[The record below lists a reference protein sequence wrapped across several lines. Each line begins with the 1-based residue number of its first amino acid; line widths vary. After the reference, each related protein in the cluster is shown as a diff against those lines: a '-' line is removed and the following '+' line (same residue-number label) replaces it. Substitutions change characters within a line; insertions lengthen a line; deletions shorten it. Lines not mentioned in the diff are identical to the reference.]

1 MSCEPSLPTFTLV
14 GKLVSPHVSL
24 GQPPLLGRGGEGCQA
39 NALPFDCPTG
49 RGRLQKDGLS
59 TVGAP
64 GLLQM
69 PPGHV
74 RGAGRLHLPDWV
86 VNHFS
91 VVWAS
96 TAQPPPDT
104 QAHSA
109 WQSALSGSSRPSGR
123 SLSEERSVASGKLAV
138 AWLGPF
144 QDSFPRSPAGLE
156 AGPGTSQE
164 ASVSPGPQ
172 DSALPLTSLPKKQ
185 PALEGRG
192 QPVTPLDT
200 YCGTPWA
207 NHCLFATDTKTFSPG
222 SRNPRN
228 LERSL
233 RHTRT
238 NQTNVSWV
246 EIWQRCGFFIEGCK
260 MYHLKL

>member
-1 MSCEPSLPTFTLV
+1 M
-14 GKLVSPHVSL
+14 
-24 GQPPLLGRGGEGCQA
+24 
-39 NALPFDCPTG
+39 
-49 RGRLQKDGLS
+49 GLS

-64 GLLQM
+64 GLLQI
-69 PPGHV
+69 PPSPICGT
-74 RGAGRLHLPDWV
+74 GQLCLPDWV
-86 VNHFS
+86 VNHLR

-123 SLSEERSVASGKLAV
+123 SVSEERSVASGKLAV

-144 QDSFPRSPAGLE
+144 LDSFPCTPAGLE

-164 ASVSPGPQ
+164 VSVSPGPQ

-185 PALEGRG
+185 PALEEGG
-192 QPVTPLDT
+192 KPVTHLNT
-200 YCGTPWA
+200 YCVTPWA
-207 NHCLFATDTKTFSPG
+207 NQPLCQTAISL
-222 SRNPRN
+222 PREQ
-228 LERSL
+228 ERWELGKVL

-238 NQTNVSWV
+238 SQINASWV
-246 EIWQRCGFFIEGCK
+246 EIQQHCGFFIVKTWDVKCTI
-260 MYHLKL
+260 